1 VQHAY
6 AIALSVH
13 ALATVF
19 WAGTTFTLART
30 GGAGA
35 ELLFRPQ
42 MAAATIAV
50 LSGGYL
56 GSLVHAG
63 AFGRMEQAL
72 AVGVVCALLAAGVQA
87 LVAGR
92 AIGHLTKGEASEPG
106 ARARIA
112 TAQRIAAGLLAVT
125 TVSMVV
131 ARYV

>member
-1 VQHAY
+1 MQYAY

-13 ALATVF
+13 ALAAVF
-19 WAGTTFTLART
+19 WAGASFTLARS
-30 GGAGA
+30 GGVGA

-42 MAAATIAV
+42 MGAAAVAV

-56 GSLVHAG
+56 WSLVPAG
-63 AFGRMEQAL
+63 AFGRMEQTL
-72 AVGVVCALLAAGVQA
+72 AVGVLCALLAAGVQG

-92 AIGHLTKGEASEPG
+92 AIGRLTKGEAEEAG
-106 ARARIA
+106 ARARIV

>member
-1 VQHAY
+1 MQHAY
-6 AIALSVH
+6 AIAISVH
-13 ALATVF
+13 ALAAVF

-30 GGAGA
+30 AGAGA

-42 MAAATIAV
+42 IAAAALAV

-56 GSLVHAG
+56 GSLVHTG
-63 AFGRMEQAL
+63 AFGRMEQVL
-72 AVGVVCALLAAGVQA
+72 AVGVLCALLAAGVQA

-92 AIGHLTKGEASEPG
+92 AIGRLTKGEANEHG

-112 TAQRIAAGLLAVT
+112 TAQRVAAGLLAVT
-125 TVSMVV
+125 TISMVV

>member
-1 VQHAY
+1 MQYAY

-13 ALATVF
+13 ALAAVF
-19 WAGTTFTLART
+19 WAGASFALART
-30 GGAGA
+30 GGVGA
-35 ELLFRPQ
+35 EFLFRPQ
-42 MAAATIAV
+42 MGAAVIAV

-56 GSLVHAG
+56 WRLAHAG
-63 AFGRMEQAL
+63 AFSRMEQAL
-72 AVGVVCALLAAGVQA
+72 AVGVLCALLAAGVQA

-92 AIGHLTKGEASEPG
+92 AIGRLTKGDALESS